1 MRAIIRH
8 SKFLRSLIHSC
19 PFSLFLGETWFYRF
33 PSSTRECR
41 YFATQCIMLAL
52 QPLAHLPC
60 VPPRLMSMAVCI
72 TRSITGRRLH
82 LWKHRALPVGVL
94 GLPMRRQR
102 SKIWPL
108 WVLAPSR
115 RVEHRRSI
123 VLVPLLLLLMLLLVH
138 AGSIMIR
145 DRASGR
151 RFRTCPDVRVRP
163 RRERLSQAVA
173 VLLLW
178 HLVIWRLVWSVR
190 RDMLL
195 IDWLHVAFIT

>member
-1 MRAIIRH
+1 MMRAIIRH

-123 VLVPLLLLLMLLLVH
+123 VLVPLLLLLMLLLAVG
-138 AGSIMIR
+138 AFGLVQMCVS
-145 DRASGR
+145 DPDANG
-151 RFRTCPDVRVRP
+151 CP
-163 RRERLSQAVA
+163 RL
-173 VLLLW
+173 LRCCCCG
-178 HLVIWRLVWSVR
+178 IW
-190 RDMLL
+190 
-195 IDWLHVAFIT
+195 